1 MLLERL
7 DEMVG
12 GPKLDGWHGQFGGR
26 RRTGGGFG
34 HRRAWADA
42 MVVVADRTDLPRS
55 PHPKKSVTEGAVCRR
70 VQLQSGRS
78 PTVGVAVWEHPDGS
92 LDVVDQQGRFLPQV
106 PSSQILAP
114 ARRARHAH
122 GRAVP
127 LELSVLGLSGA
138 RGEESGY
145 EWQFAGDQGWCR
157 FDAAAS
163 RQLEAAQQR
172 GEEMSAV
179 ETKPGVGVSPFFPW
193 DLPTR
198 HQAKRAESI
207 DAFFGAVPSESDCSL
222 KPSKSDCS
230 PKPMMSQADWES
242 KEYPQLTIAPAIDG
256 ESFFLAA
263 PHLGAPAGL
272 GSRANS
278 FIVRTKE
285 NSTFRPLTAGGVRQS
300 ILVLVQTSLGGGILT
315 MGYMMKLAGL
325 ANGLLFL
332 LLAAFVAAASMEV
345 LMKSA
350 VMLHRYTLGSLL
362 GYVFGKKS
370 GVLLDMMLFIYGNGT
385 LILYFVFLGDF
396 IPNIFQAV
404 MGGAD
409 SPPAE
414 QEKLRT
420 YCVVAAM
427 CTVMPVSLFRDLSML
442 RVLSPVMVI
451 GIVYTELVVLIKCF
465 TSERSPCGDS

>member
-1 MLLERL
+1 MPSSEPSFSAFRERL
-7 DEMVG
+7 LSETVKERLLSETD
-12 GPKLDGWHGQFGGR
+12 D
-26 RRTGGGFG
+26 
-34 HRRAWADA
+34 
-42 MVVVADRTDLPRS
+42 VAD
-55 PHPKKSVTEGAVCRR
+55 
-70 VQLQSGRS
+70 
-78 PTVGVAVWEHPDGS
+78 
-92 LDVVDQQGRFLPQV
+92 
-106 PSSQILAP
+106 
-114 ARRARHAH
+114 
-122 GRAVP
+122 
-127 LELSVLGLSGA
+127 
-138 RGEESGY
+138 
-145 EWQFAGDQGWCR
+145 
-157 FDAAAS
+157 
-163 RQLEAAQQR
+163 
-172 GEEMSAV
+172 
-179 ETKPGVGVSPFFPW
+179 
-193 DLPTR
+193 
-198 HQAKRAESI
+198 
-207 DAFFGAVPSESDCSL
+207 
-222 KPSKSDCS
+222 
-230 PKPMMSQADWES
+230 
-242 KEYPQLTIAPAIDG
+242 
-256 ESFFLAA
+256 
-263 PHLGAPAGL
+263 LGAPAGL

-362 GYVFGKKS
+362 GYVFGRKS

-465 TSERSPCGDS
+465 TSERSHVEIREVEWSFFPNLQAFSLCVFGYVCHMNVTPVAKELESPSDRRIEKVTFRVVVVQFIIYTLLAATSPSARELCQTSCRTIRLTTGQCSEAA